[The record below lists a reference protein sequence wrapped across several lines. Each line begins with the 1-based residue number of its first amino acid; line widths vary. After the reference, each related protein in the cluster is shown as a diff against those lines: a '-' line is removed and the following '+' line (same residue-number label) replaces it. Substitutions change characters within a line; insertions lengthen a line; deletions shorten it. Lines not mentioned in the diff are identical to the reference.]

1 LHLSKAAVKELERL
15 GLLPKEE
22 KSKKIN
28 PYAPYRSKWEAQYA
42 DQLDTERRCGTW
54 EIVLYE
60 RMSFAIVPAS
70 EHQKGVWYRPDFV
83 MIRQG
88 GIMEIHEV
96 KGHWKGGAKAKV
108 KALAAALVEV
118 PVFVVQKDESGAWTY
133 ERF

>member
-1 LHLSKAAVKELERL
+1 LHLSKADAKHLEGL
-15 GLLPKEE
+15 GILPKE
-22 KSKKIN
+22 KPKKPN

-54 EIVLYE
+54 EVVLYE

-96 KGHWKGGAKAKV
+96 KGRWMPGAKAKI
-108 KALAAALVEV
+108 KALAAALPEV
-118 PVFVVQKDESGAWTY
+118 PIFVVQKDESGAWTY